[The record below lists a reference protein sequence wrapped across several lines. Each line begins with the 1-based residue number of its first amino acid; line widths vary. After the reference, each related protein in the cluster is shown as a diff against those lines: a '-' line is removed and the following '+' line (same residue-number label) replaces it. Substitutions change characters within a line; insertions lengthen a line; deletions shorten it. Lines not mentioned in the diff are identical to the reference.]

1 MIINAAKSGTVRERR
16 LRNWVPGKTARAK
29 GRRFRIKY
37 NLLGGKKNGKLPS
50 GYTYGKAKKI
60 PSNAKKPGYSLLG
73 WCNSKAADNKWWY
86 TKKICSTQTGNI
98 KLFPFWVKYRVEAA
112 GNGSVKIFL
121 DERDAVRTFGAFDV
135 RYSTRRNMKKSK
147 SFTMHAKG
155 TTRTVRN
162 LKKGKTYYFQ
172 VAYRYLAVD
181 IDMDDDGGS
190 YLWVGKRRVKVW

>member
-1 MIINAAKSGTVRERR
+1 M
-16 LRNWVPGKTARAK
+16 
-29 GRRFRIKY
+29 
-37 NLLGGKKNGKLPS
+37 
-50 GYTYGKAKKI
+50 
-60 PSNAKKPGYSLLG
+60 
-73 WCNSKAADNKWWY
+73 
-86 TKKICSTQTGNI
+86 
-98 KLFPFWVKYRVEAA
+98 EAA

-135 RYSTRRNMKKSK
+135 RYSTRKNMKKSK